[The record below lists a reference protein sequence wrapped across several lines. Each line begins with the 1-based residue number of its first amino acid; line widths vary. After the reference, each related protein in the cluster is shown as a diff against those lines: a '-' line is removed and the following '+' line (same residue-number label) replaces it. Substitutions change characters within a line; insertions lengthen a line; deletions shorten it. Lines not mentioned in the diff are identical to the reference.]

1 MNLRRRYLALLLVAA
16 MVVGALGTY
25 AGVQILQPGTS
36 QAQAEKDNQKDN
48 QDEEQKD
55 QEKQKTIE
63 NLLNGLQNKDSKEL
77 AKVNK
82 AYSLIKEKYVED
94 VDSKQL
100 IQGAIDGMLN
110 TLEDPYSVYMDQE
123 TVEQFESTISSS
135 FEGIGTEVSM
145 IDGKV
150 TIVSPF
156 KGSPAEKA
164 GLKPKDQIVGVDGE
178 DIVGMDLYDAV
189 LKIRGEKGSTVTL
202 EINRPGVDENLKID
216 VVRDTIPI
224 ETVYKDTKTINGKK
238 AGVLEV
244 TSFAEKTAEDFN
256 KKLAELEKE
265 NIEGLVIDVRG
276 NPGGLF
282 TAAQKILENFIPKDE
297 PYVQIANS
305 NGEKQRY
312 FSSLNEEKG
321 YPVVVLI
328 DEGSASASE
337 ILASAMKEAGEY
349 DLVGKQ
355 SFGKGTVQQPLPMGD
370 GSNLKLTIYKWLTP
384 DGNWIHK
391 KGVEPTVKAELPEF
405 YYTNPIQIDKELKY
419 DQNSDKIANVQKMLE
434 GLGYNPG
441 RKDGYFSRETAA
453 AVKNFQGKQ
462 GLEVTGTINEK
473 TASQL
478 QSAVVQKVQ
487 NNENDTQM
495 KKALEVLF
503 DEKN

>member
-1 MNLRRRYLALLLVAA
+1 MNLKRRYLALLLVGA
-16 MVVGALGTY
+16 MVLGAVGTY
-25 AGVQILQPGTS
+25 AGFQLFQPGTS
-36 QAQAEKDNQKDN
+36 QAQVDKEDDQEK
-48 QDEEQKD
+48 KD

-63 NLLNGLQNKDSKEL
+63 NLLSGLQKKNDEEL
-77 AKVNK
+77 SKVNK
-82 AYSLIKEKYVED
+82 AYSLIKEKYVQD

-100 IQGAIDGMLN
+100 IEGAIDGMLQ
-110 TLEDPYSVYMDQE
+110 TLDDPYSTYMDQE

-135 FEGIGTEVSM
+135 FEGIGTEVSL

-178 DIVGMDLYDAV
+178 NIVGMDLYDAV
-189 LKIRGEKGSTVTL
+189 LKIRGEKGTTVTL
-202 EINRPGVDENLKID
+202 EINRPGVRENLTID

-224 ETVYKDTKTINGKK
+224 ETVYSDVKTIDGKK
-238 AGVLEV
+238 AGVLEI
-244 TSFAEKTAEDFN
+244 TSFAEDTATDFN
-256 KKLAELEKE
+256 KKLAELEKK

-282 TAAQKILENFIPKDE
+282 TSAQKILENFIPKDE

-305 NGEKQRY
+305 SGEKQRY
-312 FSSLNEEKG
+312 FSSLKEKKG

-355 SFGKGTVQQPLPMGD
+355 SFGKGTVQQPIPMGD

-391 KGVEPTVKAELPEF
+391 KGIKPTVKAELPEY
-405 YYTNPIQIDKELKY
+405 YYTNPVQIDKELKY
-419 DQNSDKIANVQKMLE
+419 DQNSEKIANVQKMLE
-434 GLGYNPG
+434 GLGFNPG

-453 AVKNFQGKQ
+453 AVKNFQQEQ
-462 GLEVTGTINEK
+462 GLEVTGTVNEK
-473 TASQL
+473 TGTQL

-503 DEKN
+503 KGQN